1 MKILSLGFLMALL
14 TLAPL
19 GLHAESG
26 EKAKPG
32 EVKAEKSATEY
43 NTWSAKVTK
52 INKADRMLTLQADT
66 GISRT
71 IHAGPE
77 VKNFDQIKVGD
88 LVVIRSSESLALT
101 LTKHKKGEKP
111 TGAAMTAMETAPEGD
126 KPGAAGD
133 KAMKIS
139 AEVTK
144 VDTSKQMIDLKG
156 PEGNTVSLKVS
167 NPATLNE
174 IKKGDMV
181 TATYNRAVA
190 ISVENQPPAPGK

>member
-1 MKILSLGFLMALL
+1 MKTLSIGILMALL
-14 TLAPL
+14 ALAPM

-26 EKAKPG
+26 EKAQPG
-32 EVKAEKSATEY
+32 ETKGERSAVEY

-52 INKADRMLTLQADT
+52 IDKANRMLTLVPDT
-66 GISRT
+66 GISQT
-71 IHAGPE
+71 IQAGPE

-111 TGAAMTAMETAPEGD
+111 TGAAMTAMETAPEGA
-126 KPGAAGD
+126 KPEAEGGGALR
-133 KAMKIS
+133 IS

-144 VDTSKQMIDLKG
+144 VDTTKQMVELKG
-156 PEGNTVSLKVS
+156 PEGNQVALKVQ

-181 TATYNRAVA
+181 TATYKRAMA
-190 ISVENQPPAPGK
+190 ISVEPQPAAPAK